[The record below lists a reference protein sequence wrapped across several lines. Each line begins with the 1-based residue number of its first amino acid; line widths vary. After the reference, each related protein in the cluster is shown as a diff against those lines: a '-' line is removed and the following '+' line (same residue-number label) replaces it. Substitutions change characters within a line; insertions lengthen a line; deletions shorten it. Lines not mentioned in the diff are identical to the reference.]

1 MKKEQE
7 KGGKLMSSIESL
19 DFSVTCEEDVKIVVK
34 DIDGWKL
41 GSSFPMVL
49 YRQFLFPIN
58 NNICTDNFFCL
69 YGNNSIMFSMKL
81 VTVIADI

>member
-58 NNICTDNFFCL
+58 NNICTDNFF
-69 YGNNSIMFSMKL
+69 FVSMEI
-81 VTVIADI
+81 TV